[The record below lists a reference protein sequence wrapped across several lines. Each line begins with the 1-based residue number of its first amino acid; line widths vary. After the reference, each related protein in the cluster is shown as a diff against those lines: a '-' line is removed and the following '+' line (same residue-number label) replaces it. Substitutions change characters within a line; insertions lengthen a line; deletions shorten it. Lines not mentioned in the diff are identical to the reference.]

1 MDHMPKLWA
10 SGISHKSKINDLNK
24 SFLKIR
30 WCNFNFHEK
39 ITINN
44 DDVRWYMINADKFI
58 LIKNNVE
65 SIKIS
70 LFLFMLY

>member
-1 MDHMPKLWA
+1 MM
-10 SGISHKSKINDLNK
+10 
-24 SFLKIR
+24 F
-30 WCNFNFHEK
+30 
-39 ITINN
+39 
-44 DDVRWYMINADKFI
+44 DDIYMINADKLI